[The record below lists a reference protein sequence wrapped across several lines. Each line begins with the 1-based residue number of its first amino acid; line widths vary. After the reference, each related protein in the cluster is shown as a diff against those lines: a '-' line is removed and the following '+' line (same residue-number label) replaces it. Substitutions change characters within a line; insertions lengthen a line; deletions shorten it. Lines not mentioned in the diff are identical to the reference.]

1 MNKTLLIVAVILGFT
16 GRGQNINTVTPASN
30 PLVCA
35 DIDVTVSG
43 DFPATNFLI
52 TGETITVNGTN
63 INIQLNVDAPGFGLT
78 VITPFT
84 YTATIPAN
92 TITSSGN
99 NILNVSTFFPA
110 FGTTSTNTQNIVIGA
125 CCPASAGFGTN
136 NTNFCWN
143 DTVFVTDSSAGATS
157 VDWYVNNVFDHSGA
171 GDFTLN
177 GLTGSVTIKQVASDG
192 SCSDSSEVVV
202 QVNPEPA
209 VSFTSIQSGSLFTF
223 TASGSNSF
231 DYSWDFGDGNTGTGA
246 LVSHTYTADGTYN
259 VCLTST
265 DADMCS
271 SDSCTSVVYS
281 SIGLH
286 ESNQDFRIYPNPATD
301 IIQIEGIATTDINWF
316 NELGQ
321 KINLTEEESSH
332 QYIHVYNVSAL
343 PAGIYCVQWS
353 DRAQRIIIR

>member
-16 GRGQNINTVTPASN
+16 GLGQNINTVTLASN
-30 PLVCA
+30 PLVCT

-78 VITPFT
+78 IITPFT

-110 FGTTSTNTQNIVIGA
+110 FGTTSTNTQNIVIGS

-143 DTVFVTDSSAGATS
+143 ETVFVTDSSAGATS
-157 VDWYVNNVFDHSGA
+157 VDWYVNNVFDHAGA

-177 GLTGSVTIKQVASDG
+177 GLTGVNIIKQVVSDG
-192 SCSDSSEVVV
+192 SCSDSSEVT
-202 QVNPEPA
+202 VN
-209 VSFTSIQSGSLFTF
+209 VSSIPSTGFTVIQAGSQFTF
-223 TASGSNSF
+223 TATGGTAFS
-231 DYSWDFGDGNTGTGA
+231 YSWDFGDGNTDQGV
-246 LVSHTYTADGTYN
+246 LVSHTYAADGNYN
-259 VCLTST
+259 VCL
-265 DADMCS
+265 S
-271 SDSCTSVVYS
+271 SVNSNSCLADSCTTVTYS
-281 SIGLH
+281 TVGL
-286 ESNQDFRIYPNPATD
+286 EERSEAIRIYPNPASS
-301 IIQIEGIATTDINWF
+301 IVQIEGIFATNIQWY

-321 KINLTEEESSH
+321 KIELLEEASSH
-332 QYIHVYNVSAL
+332 DYIHVYDVSAL
-343 PAGIYCVQWS
+343 PAGIYYVQWS